1 MAAKTQITNKG
12 LELMASSSKAT
23 GQHWWLGWYA
33 LAYVPDEMQEEKEE
47 KLSPS
52 MTKLTKDGD
61 IIYNI
66 FQGDMNGDGYQTT
79 KASAKFK
86 SVNYDSNIKKNYRY
100 VLDDDGRNNLVTFVD
115 GKHGLKGAYIYKGV
129 QVVPSRDDNEIG
141 HENSTIPL
149 PAPLLYT
156 GVKAAGEGWNDDS
169 IAVFLGSGNESI
181 EKFYPVEEVMVDG
194 EKRNVPRVSTDF
206 RNYEG
211 YKNGLPIIDSDDAYE
226 FGLDTIT
233 QEKVDFD
240 GWFPSVNTYTQN
252 DETDMGEDYNQ
263 YCYQYWKV
271 LSISNFN
278 KYCAPVNASGL
289 LYDENTGCRN
299 MAKATKYFPIS
310 DYSVT
315 STAKTENN
323 EYATG
328 IKLRVQLKLNGNAE
342 DGSYFKDV
350 ETGST
355 GNVAT
360 LNPEPTEEEQ
370 ALFNTRKVSFKFNR
384 IGIYAVPMRQY
395 GCSDDSGDMKAQYQ
409 IDTEAEPVL
418 FAVCEWDSPVTLSD
432 SGDGLSEF
440 QSDIF
445 IDLSAAVEDS
455 SVIRESAVFYNLYE
469 DDAIDWYKNQLVANA
484 SMAEALVNMQI
495 EMGYIRNQKN
505 AKAGCCPKEEAIQ
518 QKEKSVTGLRNLVDA
533 RDYNSN
539 SVRNRLAQEEN
550 TAIKYKTAV
559 GAIAPYISNTLDGNI
574 TLENGVY
581 SRGMDEFSP
590 SSTLP
595 CSTFLVPKFLYYQ
608 LPSDIAQAA
617 NGTDY
622 NHDASEWLDY
632 ESTETTSAGTKS
644 DDAVYWTKEI
654 TYQYRDEG
662 YSHYEI
668 YTWTGTDWSAVRSGG
683 VDPLP
688 SSGWVVESV
697 TTVITYKNSDE
708 SYYTESTT
716 TKQYKLPM
724 FLFYD
729 NSTVASMVLPSG
741 WSVPTM
747 EQWKDIIANMND
759 SVISSLHLPMAGYFT
774 DEGGYIPRSDVT
786 YFAIKD
792 DASHFVKFNGN
803 RFEIVGNTI
812 SVTHS
817 SAAGGS
823 YVVEETISKT
833 SVLPVYTS
841 ISYCDVNIDNYK
853 LGSDSYALMQES
865 ATLGSHSFNA
875 GYKSIISPNASN
887 CAILASI
894 YSVIGNNYDEYDSC
908 VIMGGEG
915 NAIYN
920 GSGQSCS
927 LFGSYNALYNQS
939 GAQHIHVW
947 GDFNT
952 INSGLFKFINI
963 FGSEN
968 SIHST
973 NITKDMMLVGSRNS
987 IYNGS
992 RLEESLLIGSGNTLN
1007 YGNVTK
1013 SLMIGSSLTVQ
1024 DTDVNHRSVVTD
1036 SVVLGDTVLIDN
1048 QSNVTDSL
1056 MLGRNLT
1063 AQYTGVV
1070 TSSVMLGS
1078 NLTAQYTGVVTS
1090 SIMFGRNLSV
1100 KSGGSLS
1107 DSILYGDELSV
1118 YYGGKANKSIMIG
1131 HSMSVFNTA
1140 VLEYSSLYGIASF
1153 VQNGAQLTNVHAL
1166 GTVSFSGTTQSLSNC
1181 LILAK
1186 HKTAYDSD
1194 VGTFTA
1200 SIVEHNKGYPMIVSE
1215 GGIALYENKMWLGDT
1230 GLAAQFKKAPSVG
1243 DVLSVVGVED
1253 NLATVAWKA
1262 GGATGGGGSHLVV
1275 VDTDFTGHYYAN
1287 GSPEGSHSSKLF
1299 DASDD
1304 GIGSWSIPFKGVG
1317 VLRGNGL
1324 EPIDSMF
1331 TFSSGEDKWFDGVV
1345 SNGKTRSL
1353 PAGDADTIDIY
1364 TWDMIDEDGPAT
1376 TDPVKRYQN
1385 LHGHTVTWTYGSS
1398 TPPESNSAGKELVID
1413 ADSLVE
1419 DKVYEIKVHYMCFG
1433 SKKWR
1438 TPSPTLTQTITLDPG
1453 IVSGSTPLVV
1463 SMSEYNLSNSKVV
1476 TDNSLVCGQKNYE
1489 VKFMDSNG
1497 TSYHIARWQVQ
1508 SDSPQSTGNTSFSVI
1523 MKYNLKNTTGTPG
1536 TILPE
1541 IGFGSTIFFKHGQ
1554 YIYVMTY

>member
-23 GQHWWLGWYA
+23 GQHWWIGWYA
-33 LAYVPDEMQEEKEE
+33 LAFVPDELQEKEDE
-47 KLSPS
+47 QLKPG

-79 KASAKFK
+79 KASNKFK

-100 VLDDDGRNNLVTFVD
+100 VLDEDGRNNLVTWVD
-115 GKHGLKGAYIYKGV
+115 GKYGLKGAYIYQGV
-129 QVVPSRDDNEIG
+129 KVNASRDDDTIDY
-141 HENSTIPL
+141 SKSLIPL

-156 GVKAAGEGWNDDS
+156 GVKAAGEGWSEGGMD
-169 IAVFLGSGNESI
+169 IFLGSGNDRI
-181 EKFYPVEEVMVDG
+181 ENFYPVDEVGDSV
-194 EKRNVPRVSTDF
+194 VPRVSTDF

-211 YKNGLPIIDSDDAYE
+211 YRNGLTNIEGGDAEDYAHALGE
-226 FGLDTIT
+226 TFDG
-233 QEKVDFD
+233 VDID
-240 GWFPSVNTYTQN
+240 GWFPSVYTYTQN

-315 STAKTENN
+315 STAKTADN

-328 IKLRVQLKLNGNAE
+328 IKLKVQLKLNGNAE
-342 DGSYFKDV
+342 DGAYFKEV
-350 ETGST
+350 ETGD
-355 GNVAT
+355 GDNVAT
-360 LNPEPTEEEQ
+360 LNPSPTDEQ
-370 ALFNTRKVSFKFNR
+370 HALFNSQKVSFKFNR

-395 GCSDDSGDMKAQYQ
+395 GCSGDSGEMKAQYQ

-469 DDAIDWYKNQLVANA
+469 DDAIDWYKNQLLANA

-495 EMGYIRNQKN
+495 EMGYLRDQKN
-505 AKAGCCPKEEAIQ
+505 AKAGCCPKQEAIQ

-539 SVRNRLAQEEN
+539 SVRNRLATEEN

-581 SRGMDEFSP
+581 SRGMDVFSP

-595 CSTFLVPKFLYYQ
+595 CSTYLVPKFLYYQ
-608 LPSDIAQAA
+608 LPSDISQAV

-632 ESTETTSAGTKS
+632 ESIETTSSGTKS
-644 DDAVYWTKEI
+644 DDAVYFTKEI
-654 TYQYRDEG
+654 TYKYRDDSN
-662 YSHYEI
+662 SHYEI

-823 YVVEETISKT
+823 YVVEETITKT

-841 ISYCDVNIDNYK
+841 TSYCDVNIDNYK

-894 YSVIGNNYDEYDSC
+894 YSVIGDNDDVYDSC

-915 NAIYN
+915 NAIHS
-920 GSGQSCS
+920 GSGRSHS
-927 LFGSYNALYNQS
+927 LFGSYNAIYNQS
-939 GAQHIHVW
+939 EGGQHIHVW

-952 INSGLFKFINI
+952 INSGLYKGINVFGSENSIYSNGITEAIMLVGSRNSVYYGSGYKGINI

-968 SIHST
+968 AIYST
-973 NITKDMMLVGSRNS
+973 DSTKDMMLVGSRNS
-987 IYNGS
+987 IRNGS
-992 RLEESLLIGSGNTLN
+992 RLSDSLLIGSDNTLDSG
-1007 YGNVTK
+1007 GNFTN
-1013 SLMIGSSLTVQ
+1013 SLVIGSSL
-1024 DTDVNHRSVVTD
+1024 
-1036 SVVLGDTVLIDN
+1036 L
-1048 QSNVTDSL
+1048 
-1056 MLGRNLT
+1056 
-1063 AQYTGVV
+1063 AQYSGYIEDSILCGSSSSVYSSGYVNT
-1070 TSSVMLGS
+1070 SVMLGS
-1078 NLTAQYTGVVTS
+1078 NLDVHNTGYVDASVLLGSNLAVHDTAHVDN
-1090 SIMFGRNLSV
+1090 SI
-1100 KSGGSLS
+1100 
-1107 DSILYGDELSV
+1107 IYGDELSV
-1118 YYGGKANKSIMIG
+1118 YYGGTANKSIIIG
-1131 HSMSVFNTA
+1131 HNVSVFNSA
-1140 VLEYSSLYGIASF
+1140 VLEYSSLYGSASY
-1153 VQNGAQLTNVHAL
+1153 VQNGTNLTNVHAL
-1166 GTVSFSGTTQSLSNC
+1166 GTVSFSGADQSLSNC

-1200 SIVEHNKGYPMIVSE
+1200 YIAEHNKGYPMIVSE

-1230 GLAAQFKKAPSVG
+1230 GLAAQFKKAPALG
-1243 DVLSVVGVED
+1243 DVLTVVAVEG
-1253 NLATVAWKA
+1253 NLATVAWMP
-1262 GGATGGGGSHLVV
+1262 GGSAGRFGTLHLELKFSYGNSQDGNKHWGDGDYYAKNPWLSLYGNTGCILVNDNDIPNTQTAVMTMNTYMTDDIKFV
-1275 VDTDFTGHYYAN
+1275 VDGGLLKLVNTSSSDSYMINGTARCDIVENTLNAPTGDGAENGWQMWDTYPGEGGFQPYALDN
-1287 GSPEGSHSSKLF
+1287 YA
-1299 DASDD
+1299 ASLSQITVAAGAKYDD
-1304 GIGSWSIPFKGVG
+1304 LV
-1317 VLRGNGL
+1317 
-1324 EPIDSMF
+1324 
-1331 TFSSGEDKWFDGVV
+1331 
-1345 SNGKTRSL
+1345 RSL
-1353 PAGDADTIDIY
+1353 AFGNNDTADAALCSVEVAPGQELICKWVVDI
-1364 TWDMIDEDGPAT
+1364 
-1376 TDPVKRYQN
+1376 
-1385 LHGHTVTWTYGSS
+1385 TYR
-1398 TPPESNSAGKELVID
+1398 
-1413 ADSLVE
+1413 
-1419 DKVYEIKVHYMCFG
+1419 KV
-1433 SKKWR
+1433 
-1438 TPSPTLTQTITLDPG
+1438 
-1453 IVSGSTPLVV
+1453 
-1463 SMSEYNLSNSKVV
+1463 
-1476 TDNSLVCGQKNYE
+1476 
-1489 VKFMDSNG
+1489 
-1497 TSYHIARWQVQ
+1497 
-1508 SDSPQSTGNTSFSVI
+1508 
-1523 MKYNLKNTTGTPG
+1523 
-1536 TILPE
+1536 
-1541 IGFGSTIFFKHGQ
+1541 
-1554 YIYVMTY
+1554 